1 MLHFADRMLYVGAG
15 WSQLDKVYA
24 FICTSVIGNPPSFNL
39 DKIYLT
45 DTGQWFENRA
55 FDILNPTAMITTQ
68 AMCSSGKCDATRDLN
83 RPTFYGAHPVPLAGK
98 MSEPASFAMCRSAVL
113 FRRRKCGCR

>member
-24 FICTSVIGNPPSFNL
+24 FIYTSGASFDL
-39 DKIYLT
+39 EKIYLT

-55 FDILNPTAMITTQ
+55 FDILNPTAMIATQ

-83 RPTFYGAHPVPLAGK
+83 RPTFYGAHYVPLAGK
-98 MSEPASFAMCRSAVL
+98 I
-113 FRRRKCGCR
+113 

>member
-24 FICTSVIGNPPSFNL
+24 FIYTSGASFDL
-39 DKIYLT
+39 EKIYLT

-98 MSEPASFAMCRSAVL
+98 ISEPASFAMCRSAVL